1 MRKVVHIPWYAT
13 MFRADAFEE
22 ALAEIAPLAL
32 RYGASDYFVHRS
44 LEDGYRFLQMAGF
57 EDKADFHR
65 YWDGPEFI
73 RWRQIHSSWYQVPVL
88 YAWEKVTVEGEL
100 GYAAAASAEPLA
112 GDAPEPPPA
121 AA

>member
-1 MRKVVHIPWYAT
+1 MRRIVHIPWYAT
-13 MFRADAFEE
+13 LFRADGFEE

-44 LEDGYRFLQMAGF
+44 LEDGYKFLQMAGF
-57 EDKADFHR
+57 EDKADFAR

-73 RWRQIHSSWYQVPVL
+73 RWRQIHSSWFQVPVL
-88 YAWEKVTVEGEL
+88 YAWQQVTVEGEL
-100 GYAAAASAEPLA
+100 EYDGGPAAAAVTEP
-112 GDAPEPPPA
+112 EPPA

>member
-1 MRKVVHIPWYAT
+1 MRHVVHIPWYAT
-13 MFRADAFEE
+13 LLRADAFEE

-44 LEDGYRFLQMAGF
+44 REDGYKFLQMAGF
-57 EDKADFHR
+57 EDKADFAR

-73 RWRQIHSSWYQVPVL
+73 RWRQVHGSWYQVPVL
-88 YAWEKVTVEGEL
+88 YALQQVTVEGALEY
-100 GYAAAASAEPLA
+100 GEAAAATPA
-112 GDAPEPPPA
+112 GGAPDPPA